1 MDMSRYLDLFVS
13 EARQHLMEAEREIA
27 RLAAGESDAEG
38 LNALYRHFH
47 SLKGM
52 AASMGFAPIATLS
65 HKVED
70 LFDEIRK
77 DPAARAGRPGVAD
90 LVVAALDVIASMV
103 ETVAGGG
110 HDLPGTEDLAAS
122 VARATVAMA
131 GESAPSPAPGAERA
145 PGGIAGA
152 AAPAPDGDDGATV
165 FRCRLQIN
173 PDAELPAARAA
184 LALRQLD
191 SVGSILTST
200 PARETLGHAP
210 FDGSIA
216 LLLSTKLPRAKI
228 VAAIEGILDVASYSL
243 NEELLPVEPAARREG
258 PRESEAGLP
267 STIRIPTHSLDR
279 FLDTLGELI
288 TWRGS
293 LGAALKGKDLHTA
306 TESHGKLA
314 GAIDRLRADVME
326 IRLLPFEH
334 IAPHLNQ
341 TVRALARQTGKRV
354 ALQVS
359 GMEVA
364 LDRAVL
370 EEILDPLNH
379 MLRNAVD
386 HGIEPAEEREA
397 HGKDSTGRIFIA
409 VSREGDRVRLK
420 IEDDGRGIDPDEIL
434 KSAIDGGF
442 ISVADAA
449 ALTPADVLLLT
460 TIPGFSTTER
470 PNELSGR
477 GVGMDVVRTRI
488 EKLGGHMDLR
498 TQKGSGVTIL
508 LDLPLTVAVIDAFLV
523 EVGGTIFA
531 VPGSVAYRTMLA
543 SRDLVRRSRGGF
555 FLDEGGT
562 LLHAFRPDDAL
573 GLQPDGRELPERF
586 PVLLFRTEA
595 VHGALAVDSI
605 LERRELVVKPL
616 GPPLEHLRE
625 YSGAALLDDGRI
637 ALILDVPNLHRQVT
651 GS

>member
-13 EARQHLMEAEREIA
+13 EARQHLQGAEAEIS
-27 RLAAGESDAEG
+27 RLAAGESDADG

-52 AASMGFAPIATLS
+52 AASMGFAPIAALS

-77 DPAARAGRPGVAD
+77 DPAARAGRPGIAD
-90 LVVAALDVIASMV
+90 LVVAALDAIASMV
-103 ETVAGGG
+103 ETVSSGG
-110 HDLPGTEDLAAS
+110 HDLPAMDDLAAA
-122 VARATVAMA
+122 VARATEAMA
-131 GESAPSPAPGAERA
+131 GEIAPAPAPLSPAAS
-145 PGGIAGA
+145 
-152 AAPAPDGDDGATV
+152 APAPDRDEGTTV
-165 FRCRLQIN
+165 YRCRLRID
-173 PDAELPAARAA
+173 PGADLPAARAA

-191 SVGSILTST
+191 AVGSILTST
-200 PARETLGHAP
+200 PAREALGRDP
-210 FDGSIA
+210 FDGSLA
-216 LLLSTKLPRAKI
+216 LLLSTRLPREKV
-228 VAAIEGILDVASYSL
+228 VAALEGILDVASYSL
-243 NEELLPVEPAARREG
+243 TEELLPVEPASRKDA
-258 PRESEAGLP
+258 PKESEAGLP

-293 LGAALKGKDLHTA
+293 LGAALKGRDLHGA
-306 TESHGKLA
+306 SESHGKLA
-314 GAIDRLRADVME
+314 AAIDRLRADVME

-379 MLRNAVD
+379 LLRNAVD
-386 HGIEPAEEREA
+386 HGIEAPAERESC
-397 HGKDSTGRIFIA
+397 GKDPTGRIFIT

-420 IEDDGRGIDPDEIL
+420 IEDDGRGIDAEEIL
-434 KSAIDGGF
+434 RSAIDGGF
-442 ISVADAA
+442 ISAADAA

-498 TQKGSGVTIL
+498 TQKGTGVTIL

-573 GLQPDGRELPERF
+573 GLAPDGRELPERF

-637 ALILDVPNLHRQVT
+637 ALILDIPNLHRQVT